1 MAKISSTKIRESR
14 GDTILDIITGIVLV
28 LIILVVGYPCVYVIS
43 CSFSDPAAL
52 QAGKV
57 FLWPV
62 DPCLNAYQF
71 ILQYKQVWT
80 GFRNSIFY
88 TVCDVFMQMTMTIL
102 VAYPLSRRYYQGRGF
117 ITFVFYMSTRIAA
130 GLIPVFILKCNLGL
144 FDNIWAVLLSGSI
157 SVSHI
162 LILRTAFQT
171 SIPGDLFDA
180 AMIDGANHFQAVIN
194 IALPLTKAT
203 LSVLILYCIVG
214 QWNEYFTSMLYL
226 RDENLY
232 PLQLVLRPIM
242 TAASSQGSM
251 DVSGM
256 STASQE
262 MAQKGLDNVRYG
274 LIVIS
279 STPPIIAYFVVQKYF
294 KGGVMMGSVKG

>member
-1 MAKISSTKIRESR
+1 MAKIPSTKVREST
-14 GDTILDIITGIVLV
+14 GDAILNVLTGVVLV
-28 LIILVVGYPCVYVIS
+28 LLILVVGYPCIYVIS

-57 FLWPV
+57 VLWPV
-62 DPCLNAYQF
+62 DPCLNAYEF
-71 ILQYKQVWT
+71 VMQYKQVWT
-80 GFRNSIFY
+80 GFRNSVFY
-88 TVCDVFMQMTMTIL
+88 TVCDVFLQMTMTIM
-102 VAYPLSRRYYQGRGF
+102 VAYPLSRRNYQGRGF
-117 ITFVFYMSTRIAA
+117 ITFIFYMSTRIGA
-130 GLIPVFILKCNLGL
+130 GMIPGFILKCNLGL
-144 FDNIWAVLLSGSI
+144 FDNIWAVLISGSI

-180 AMIDGANHFQAVIN
+180 AMIDGANHFQSVFK
-194 IALPLTKAT
+194 IALPLAKAT

-226 RDENLY
+226 RDEKLY

-242 TAASSQGSM
+242 TAANASSAM
-251 DVSGM
+251 DVSQM
-256 STASQE
+256 TSASQE
-262 MAQKGLDNVRYG
+262 MAEKGLDNVRYA

-279 STPPIIAYFVVQKYF
+279 STPPVLAYFVVQKYF

>member
-1 MAKISSTKIRESR
+1 MAKIPSTKIRETT
-14 GDTILDIITGIVLV
+14 GDAILNILTGVVLV
-28 LIILVVGYPCVYVIS
+28 LLIIVVGYPCIYVIS

-57 FLWPV
+57 VLWPV
-62 DPCLNAYQF
+62 DPCMNAYQF
-71 ILQYKQVWT
+71 VMQYKQVWT
-80 GFRNSIFY
+80 GFKMSVFY
-88 TVCDVFMQMTMTIL
+88 TVCDVFLQMTMTIL

-117 ITFVFYMSTRIAA
+117 ITFVFYMSTRVGA

-180 AMIDGANHFQAVIN
+180 AMIDGANHFQSVFK
-194 IALPLTKAT
+194 IALPLAKAT

-226 RDENLY
+226 RDEKLY

-242 TAASSQGSM
+242 TAANASSSM
-251 DVSGM
+251 DVSEM
-256 STASQE
+256 TNAAQE
-262 MAQKGLDNVRYG
+262 MANKGLDNVRYA

-279 STPPIIAYFVVQKYF
+279 STPPILAYFVVQKYF